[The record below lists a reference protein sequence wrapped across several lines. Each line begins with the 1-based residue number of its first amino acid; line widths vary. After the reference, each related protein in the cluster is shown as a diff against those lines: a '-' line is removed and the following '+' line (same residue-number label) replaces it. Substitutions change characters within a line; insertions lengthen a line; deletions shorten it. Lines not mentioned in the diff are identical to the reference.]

1 MINLKKLVYQYRYLK
16 LDLDELKEQH
26 SELATE
32 FEEEFS
38 NILDKGS
45 DEEIEVPNPKKET
58 KPKHT
63 DASVK
68 DIYKK
73 VAKQLHPDKGGD
85 EDEFKELNERYHSND
100 LLGVIDLAVD
110 NKIDFNYEESDVELM
125 NNSVESLKVQIDGYK
140 NKIAYVWKYGTPY
153 QRGQVIQTLGQHLG
167 KPITIEDLNDEQ
179 KKKIGLDLEK

>member
-38 NILDKGS
+38 NNLDKGS

-73 VAKQLHPDKGGD
+73 VGKAIR
-85 EDEFKELNERYHSND
+85 EL
-100 LLGVIDLAVD
+100 
-110 NKIDFNYEESDVELM
+110 F
-125 NNSVESLKVQIDGYK
+125 
-140 NKIAYVWKYGTPY
+140 
-153 QRGQVIQTLGQHLG
+153 
-167 KPITIEDLNDEQ
+167 
-179 KKKIGLDLEK
+179 